1 MTIGHIDIIINYIMS
16 SALNQ
21 FSPQTASAR
30 LSLLLDPPGL
40 PVLDGAAAV
49 HCYLS
54 VSLCCVKRCGLSR
67 QDLQHLQ
74 DGVKEL
80 NSSVLLQ
87 ESRSSERI
95 QSVRSVLSD
104 LSRRVSALDRSE
116 SRDTVRSGAS

>member
-40 PVLDGAAAV
+40 PDLDGAAAV

-67 QDLQHLQ
+67 QDLPASSGRRE
-74 DGVKEL
+74 GVEQL
-80 NSSVLLQ
+80 CAAAGVQ
-87 ESRSSERI
+87 VERADPERTI
-95 QSVRSVLSD
+95 
-104 LSRRVSALDRSE
+104 
-116 SRDTVRSGAS
+116 GAV

>member
-1 MTIGHIDIIINYIMS
+1 MC

-21 FSPQTASAR
+21 FSPQTASAL

-49 HCYLS
+49 QLS
-54 VSLCCVKRCGLSR
+54 LLCEALLSR

-80 NSSVLLQ
+80 NISVLLQ

-95 QSVRSVLSD
+95 QSVQSVLSD